1 MNPPPF
7 VVPPPGFSSMIPP
20 PVPSIPSTNAALSKP
35 LQSSNAQST
44 AGSASSSSSA
54 PKGPTPD
61 YKLIHTLA
69 GHTKAISSI
78 KYSPTGEWLASS
90 SADKIVK
97 IWNSA
102 DGKFERQIQG
112 HKLGISDVCWSADGK
127 LLCTAS
133 DDKTLKIWDFNS
145 VKFFYQFRF
154 LIVLGVFFDYFKATC
169 MKTLKGHTNYVF
181 CCNFNPQSS
190 MIASGSVKNEKNLIL
205 RIF

>member
-7 VVPPPGFSSMIPP
+7 LAPTSSFSGMIPP
-20 PVPSIPSTNAALSKP
+20 SIPSIPSTNKQSHGQAAADLNVQASP
-35 LQSSNAQST
+35 VP
-44 AGSASSSSSA
+44 ASSSSSSGA

-61 YKLIHTLA
+61 YKLAHTLT

-78 KYSPTGEWLASS
+78 KFNPTGEWLASA
-90 SADKIVK
+90 SADKTVK

-112 HKLGISDVCWSADGK
+112 HKLGISDVCWSGDGK

-145 VKFFYQFRF
+145 V
-154 LIVLGVFFDYFKATC
+154 
-169 MKTLKGHTNYVF
+169 
-181 CCNFNPQSS
+181 
-190 MIASGSVKNEKNLIL
+190 
-205 RIF
+205 